1 MVYGIVT
8 SHGGAIICDSTPGQG
23 TTFRLY
29 FPVAELA
36 LADQEATMPKVEKV
50 GGSETVLV
58 VDDDPVV
65 QRLGCSLLERF
76 GYTVLE
82 AVSGEEALEI
92 YEGRGP
98 SIALTILDLNMPGMG
113 GGSCLARLMEMDP
126 AARVIIA
133 SGYAPQGTEAESLAQ
148 QARGFLG
155 KPYQLDGMLQMVREV
170 LDQTA

>member
-8 SHGGAIICDSTPGQG
+8 SHGGAITCESTPGQG
-23 TTFRLY
+23 TAFRLY
-29 FPVAELA
+29 FPVDELA
-36 LADQEATMPKVEKV
+36 PVEKEGEMPEVDKV
-50 GGSETVLV
+50 GGAETALV

-65 QRLGCSLLERF
+65 RRLGGRLPERF

-82 AVSGEEALEI
+82 AVSGEEALET
-92 YEGRGP
+92 YERSGA

-113 GGSCLARLMEMDP
+113 GGNCLARLREIDP

-133 SGYAPQGTEAESLAQ
+133 SGYAPQGAEAESLAQ
-148 QARGFLG
+148 QARGFIG